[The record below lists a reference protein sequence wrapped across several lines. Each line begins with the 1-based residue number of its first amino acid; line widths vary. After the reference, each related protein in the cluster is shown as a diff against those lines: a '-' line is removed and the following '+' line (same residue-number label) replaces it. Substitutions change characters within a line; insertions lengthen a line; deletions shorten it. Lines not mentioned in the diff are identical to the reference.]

1 METKSSR
8 RLVYGVIIAV
18 AVAAVLGR
26 VFSAQLVLEPS
37 QHKDVKSKGYRV
49 WPKSTPLDMPTFSSN
64 DRSRWAT
71 ARALVEEG
79 TFVVGARDPHKFYA
93 LYGLAL
99 AHQDAV
105 SAATAVCAGYTQR
118 LESDTGVIFQ
128 PGYQSVDKVLHPDKL
143 EFLSSKP
150 PLLAGILAGIY
161 SLLYTAFGWTLAE
174 RPYTIVR
181 IGLVV
186 VNVLPFALYLHFIA
200 RWVERLGKTDWGRFY
215 VLGAAAFGTFVT
227 PFLVTINNHTIAA
240 FSVMFALACV
250 LETWLRQ
257 QEWRAHILFESP
269 NCWRHFAG
277 AGFFSAFAVANELP
291 ALSFLAVLFVLLV
304 TWSPKQF
311 VRGFLPAAIIP
322 IAAFLWTNQEATG
335 QWRTVQS
342 DLSSPFYQYE
352 GGHFLKPAPGEV
364 KYGIDWAGLQET
376 RADYALH
383 LLVGHHG
390 FFSLTPVWI
399 LAGFAML
406 GGTLL
411 AVRRARAPADYDLSL
426 PWFIPPMTLLI
437 SAAVIGFYLWKTDN
451 YGGFTIGPR
460 WLMWLTPLWL
470 LCLIPAADWMA
481 GDRVGRLLG
490 YLFLGA
496 SIFSAHY
503 SPWNPWRHPWIYDLM
518 IALGWEG
525 Y

>member
-291 ALSFLAVLFVLLV
+291 ALSFLAVL
-304 TWSPKQF
+304 
-311 VRGFLPAAIIP
+311 
-322 IAAFLWTNQEATG
+322 
-335 QWRTVQS
+335 
-342 DLSSPFYQYE
+342 
-352 GGHFLKPAPGEV
+352 
-364 KYGIDWAGLQET
+364 
-376 RADYALH
+376 
-383 LLVGHHG
+383 
-390 FFSLTPVWI
+390 
-399 LAGFAML
+399 
-406 GGTLL
+406 
-411 AVRRARAPADYDLSL
+411 
-426 PWFIPPMTLLI
+426 
-437 SAAVIGFYLWKTDN
+437 
-451 YGGFTIGPR
+451 
-460 WLMWLTPLWL
+460 
-470 LCLIPAADWMA
+470 
-481 GDRVGRLLG
+481 
-490 YLFLGA
+490 
-496 SIFSAHY
+496 
-503 SPWNPWRHPWIYDLM
+503 
-518 IALGWEG
+518 
-525 Y
+525 